1 MPDDLRGGRAAV
13 KHLVAAGHRRIGMIG
28 GTPRLLS
35 ARQRRQGYEAAHHAA
50 GLPVAP
56 ELYVDGDYSYH
67 IALDAARQLF
77 SLAEPPTAILA
88 GNAPVINPGG
98 SDQGHR
104 EQQRIAESSQH
115 EPKSPQLPHSCKGQ
129 SCVLKCLP
137 LERNEEISMLMV
149 MRSEF
154 TYWED
159 GDFFVGYLNEFP
171 DYWTQGVDLDDLK
184 EHLVDLYKDL
194 TSGDLPGIRRV
205 GELEVA

>member
-1 MPDDLRGGRAAV
+1 
-13 KHLVAAGHRRIGMIG
+13 
-28 GTPRLLS
+28 
-35 ARQRRQGYEAAHHAA
+35 
-50 GLPVAP
+50 
-56 ELYVDGDYSYH
+56 
-67 IALDAARQLF
+67 
-77 SLAEPPTAILA
+77 
-88 GNAPVINPGG
+88 
-98 SDQGHR
+98 
-104 EQQRIAESSQH
+104 
-115 EPKSPQLPHSCKGQ
+115 
-129 SCVLKCLP
+129 
-137 LERNEEISMLMV
+137 